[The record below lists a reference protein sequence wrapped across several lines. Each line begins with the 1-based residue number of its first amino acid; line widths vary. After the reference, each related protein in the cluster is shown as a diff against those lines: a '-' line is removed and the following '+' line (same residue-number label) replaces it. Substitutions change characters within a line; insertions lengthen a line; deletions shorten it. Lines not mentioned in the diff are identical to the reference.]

1 MATKLFTNNSFIT
14 FHPSYEG
21 GDNCSQCGS
30 YKNIRHAFVFD
41 YESSR
46 LLDWKVD
53 RDFEDH
59 GEALLCFNC
68 VDRFDPDIVFGV

>member
-30 YKNIRHAFVFD
+30 SKNIKHAFHFD
-41 YESSR
+41 YDSSR
-46 LLDWKVD
+46 VVDWKKAE
-53 RDFEDH
+53 DFDS
-59 GEALLCFNC
+59 GEALLCFYC
-68 VDRFDPDIVFGV
+68 VDKFDPDILLEV